1 MTANETDHLC
11 DQMDWPTQTPED
23 LGESTV
29 WINGIEFIN
38 QTLVSIEVR
47 TYFIKFNPPIS
58 HAHLCLQITP
68 LRKNVTYVRVYTS
81 LITSVVMVLIP
92 TYVLAFSTKK
102 VYDKLNTSV
111 ETNHALSDER
121 KQARLKRNQSI
132 TRILIGI
139 IILFLLCHTG
149 KVRVLLV
156 IFQHRGI
163 GLGFFRTIAN
173 MNQ

>member
-1 MTANETDHLC
+1 M
-11 DQMDWPTQTPED
+11 
-23 LGESTV
+23 
-29 WINGIEFIN
+29 
-38 QTLVSIEVR
+38 
-47 TYFIKFNPPIS
+47 
-58 HAHLCLQITP
+58 LQITP

-111 ETNHALSDER
+111 ESNHALSDER

-149 KVRVLLV
+149 KVRPPHIEYMHSKWISQYLRHFSTEMAE
-156 IFQHRGI
+156 IWSRKTC
-163 GLGFFRTIAN
+163 FRHICIYLASP
-173 MNQ
+173 